1 MTVVVSQCGFPAC
14 GVWRGADGVAPP
26 PEQASS
32 MSAEQRTIEAHGL
45 TKVYGRGAT
54 EVRAL
59 DAVDF
64 DVAPGEFVAIMGPS
78 GSGKSTLLHVIGAL
92 EPATDGTVALE
103 GERYDGL
110 DDDEL
115 TRLRRERMGFVFQF
129 FNLLP
134 SLSALENVL
143 LPALIARRAGDEA
156 RQRARELLR
165 RVGLADRAEHTPSE
179 LSGGEQQRVSIAR
192 ALLLSPHLVLADE
205 PTGNLDSRAGGDILR
220 LLREL
225 NRDEGVTVVMVTHDP
240 SAAAVA
246 DRIVFLRDGRVCE
259 ELQGGSTDR
268 VIEAFGRVQA
278 PIVDAEFAN
287 VGGTAAG
294 VGV

>member
-1 MTVVVSQCGFPAC
+1 MAIPIIIAG
-14 GVWRGADGVAPP
+14 
-26 PEQASS
+26 E
-32 MSAEQRTIEAHGL
+32 L
-45 TKVYGRGAT
+45 TKTYGQGPT

-59 DAVDF
+59 DGVDF
-64 DVAPGEFVAIMGPS
+64 VVEPGEFVAIMGPS

-92 EPATDGTVALE
+92 EPATSGTVALE

-110 DDDEL
+110 EDDEL

-134 SLSALENVL
+134 SLSALENVM
-143 LPALIARRAGDEA
+143 LPALIARSATDET
-156 RQRARELLR
+156 RARAEELLR
-165 RVGLADRAEHTPSE
+165 RVGLGDRAAHTPSE

-192 ALLLSPHLVLADE
+192 ALLLRPRLVLADE
-205 PTGNLDSRAGGDILR
+205 PTGNLDSHAGAEILR

-240 SAAAVA
+240 TAAAIA
-246 DRIVFLRDGRVCE
+246 DRVVFLRDGRVCE
-259 ELQGGSTDR
+259 AIAGASTQEL
-268 VIEAFGRVQA
+268 IETLAHVQ
-278 PIVDAEFAN
+278 PPVGDSDLAE

-294 VGV
+294 VGI

>member
-1 MTVVVSQCGFPAC
+1 MPAEH
-14 GVWRGADGVAPP
+14 RI
-26 PEQASS
+26 
-32 MSAEQRTIEAHGL
+32 IEAHGL
-45 TKVYGRGAT
+45 TKVYGQGPT

-64 DVAPGEFVAIMGPS
+64 DVAPAEFVAIMGPS

-92 EPATDGTVALE
+92 EPATSGTVALE

-110 DDDEL
+110 EDDEL

-134 SLSALENVL
+134 SLSALENVM
-143 LPALIARRAGDEA
+143 LPALIARRADDA
-156 RQRARELLR
+156 TRDRARELLR

-192 ALLLSPHLVLADE
+192 ALLLSPHLILADE

-220 LLREL
+220 LMREL

-240 SAAAVA
+240 SAAAIA

-259 ELQGGSTDR
+259 ELQGGSTER
-268 VIEAFGRVQA
+268 VIAAFGRIQA
-278 PIVDAEFAN
+278 PIGDADLAK

>member
-1 MTVVVSQCGFPAC
+1 MDRRLTVLRLPGMNQPII
-14 GVWRGADGVAPP
+14 
-26 PEQASS
+26 
-32 MSAEQRTIEAHGL
+32 SATSL

-59 DAVDF
+59 DGVDF
-64 DVAPGEFVAIMGPS
+64 VVEPGEFVAIMGPS
-78 GSGKSTLLHVIGAL
+78 GSGKSTLLHVVGAL
-92 EPATDGTVALE
+92 EAATSGSVALE

-110 DDDEL
+110 EDDEL

-134 SLSALENVL
+134 SLSALENVM
-143 LPALIARRAGDEA
+143 LPALIARRATDEM
-156 RQRARELLR
+156 RARAEELLG
-165 RVGLADRAEHTPSE
+165 RVGLAGRAAHTPSE

-205 PTGNLDSRAGGDILR
+205 PTGNLDSRAGAEILR

-240 SAAAVA
+240 SAAAIA

-259 ELQGGSTDR
+259 EVVGGSTER
-268 VIEAFGRVQA
+268 VIEAFASVQA
-278 PIVDAEFAN
+278 PAPEPELAE

-294 VGV
+294 IGV